1 MEAMQLGCYCNHH
14 CDDRE
19 QHQRRYNLMIPVL
32 VNTMFAAMPLRL
44 AAKVAMH
51 VVMAAQAMVMVM
63 VVVMLVVMVAVAA
76 LMTEGVV
83 VAVADVAA
91 ATRSNQFERVGI
103 AIAVA
108 HLWNNINAT
117 AAVMLEI
124 RFHCI
129 AWVIALCFPT
139 HGFEA
144 WLFAISIGKTSAVS
158 LLRPNSCAQLACNVA
173 QGDCTLAIRNS

>member
-32 VNTMFAAMPLRL
+32 VNTLFAAMPLRL

-63 VVVMLVVMVAVAA
+63 VVVMVAVAA

-91 ATRSNQFERVGI
+91 TTRSNQFERIGI

-139 HGFEA
+139 HEFEA

-158 LLRPNSCAQLACNVA
+158 LLRPNSYAQLACNVA

>member
-32 VNTMFAAMPLRL
+32 VNTLFAAMPLRL

-63 VVVMLVVMVAVAA
+63 VVVMVAVAA

-158 LLRPNSCAQLACNVA
+158 LLRPNSYAQLACNVA
-173 QGDCTLAIRNS
+173 QGHCTLVIRNS